1 MLLIKYMLLNKKRLI
16 INQNVKLNSII
27 FFLLYYFFHNFIF
40 PEFVM
45 ENLLK
50 DPLLG
55 LRRLLAAES
64 TCKYVFLLKVR
75 VSVGLHKTFYVLVR
89 I

>member
-1 MLLIKYMLLNKKRLI
+1 MLLRKYMLLNKKRLI

-55 LRRLLAAES
+55 LSRLLAAES